1 MLRGTYKKSNKM
13 VVAKAMKPS
22 LQEQVNSLKMQVGRN
37 KPEVQYFRGDGTI
50 TSTGT
55 GTEQNTINITASLIA
70 SSTFR
75 DNIIGDRWTNI
86 ALALSFYLSADC
98 THFRYVVYVPKK
110 TGTSF
115 TPTAQQFVRYPDPSA
130 FWVLADKSVTLDPSA
145 GGFRSVRK
153 TVKLNRLKSIYNLDT
168 TTLEKGEIKVLLI
181 TNGTNAATQQ
191 LEYGFNL
198 IFANK

>member
-1 MLRGTYKKSNKM
+1 MLRGTYKKSHKM

-22 LQEQVNSLKMQVGRN
+22 LQQQINDLKINVGRN
-37 KPEVQYFRGDGTI
+37 KPEIQYFRGDGAI

-55 GTEQNTINITASLIA
+55 GTEQNAINITQSLIA

-75 DNIIGDRWTNI
+75 DLIIGDKWTNI
-86 ALALSFYLSADC
+86 ALSLYFYLTPDL

-115 TPTAQQFVRYPDPSA
+115 TPASNPFVRQPDPSA
-130 FWVLADKSVTLDPSA
+130 FWVLADRAVTCDPNS
-145 GGFRSVRK
+145 GGFKSIQK
-153 TVKLNRLKSIYNLDT
+153 TVKLNRLKSIYNLDS

-181 TNGTNAATQQ
+181 TNGTTSASQQ
-191 LEYGFNL
+191 LTYGFKL
-198 IFANK
+198 TFANK